1 MVDTT
6 DQNGSTAV
14 TNNNSASFPGRRKK
28 SRHDVIEDEQRERQL
43 LPDPFTNNMMLDP
56 FDWIVLGIGT
66 ILILPFRVLGVVFTM
81 CLAWFV
87 AKIGL
92 FGIPEEELYSPLSK
106 RSFLYLFF
114 NCRKY
119 IWFYFTGGPHHMQS
133 FVCYFA
139 YKVIKNQFS
148 MLSVFL
154 NANYTTYLHSNPFL
168 SNFSTTYN
176 A

>member
-1 MVDTT
+1 MVDST

-43 LPDPFTNNMMLDP
+43 QPDPFTNNMTLDP
-56 FDWIVLGIGT
+56 FDWIVLGFGT

-92 FGIPEEELYSPLSK
+92 FGIPEEELNSPLSK
-106 RSFLYLFF
+106 RSLF
-114 NCRKY
+114 
-119 IWFYFTGGPHHMQS
+119 H
-133 FVCYFA
+133 
-139 YKVIKNQFS
+139 QF
-148 MLSVFL
+148 
-154 NANYTTYLHSNPFL
+154 HI
-168 SNFSTTYN
+168 
-176 A
+176 

>member
-1 MVDTT
+1 MNYFSFNVLENLSCMIINYWEILFELLFFKFTWKLNSSGETFFPFDFCDNLKYCDDIMVDST

-43 LPDPFTNNMMLDP
+43 QPDPFTNNMTLDP
-56 FDWIVLGIGT
+56 FDWIVLGFGT

-92 FGIPEEELYSPLSK
+92 FGIPEEELNSPLSK
-106 RSFLYLFF
+106 RSLF
-114 NCRKY
+114 
-119 IWFYFTGGPHHMQS
+119 H
-133 FVCYFA
+133 
-139 YKVIKNQFS
+139 QF
-148 MLSVFL
+148 
-154 NANYTTYLHSNPFL
+154 HI
-168 SNFSTTYN
+168 
-176 A
+176 